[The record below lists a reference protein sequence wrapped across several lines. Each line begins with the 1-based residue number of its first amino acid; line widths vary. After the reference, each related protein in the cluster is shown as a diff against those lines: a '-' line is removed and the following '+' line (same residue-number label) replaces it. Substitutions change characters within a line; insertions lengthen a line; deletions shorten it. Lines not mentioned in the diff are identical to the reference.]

1 MKTLIKLLALLILI
15 FGAIVS
21 SVMCVMFLL
30 EPTAIKNYPLAGIGC
45 GITGIF
51 GWMYGM
57 TNLFKISGE
66 TKDN

>member
-21 SVMCVMFLL
+21 VIMCVIFFL

-45 GITGIF
+45 GITGMF

-57 TNLFKISGE
+57 TNLFKILGKTNE
-66 TKDN
+66 Q